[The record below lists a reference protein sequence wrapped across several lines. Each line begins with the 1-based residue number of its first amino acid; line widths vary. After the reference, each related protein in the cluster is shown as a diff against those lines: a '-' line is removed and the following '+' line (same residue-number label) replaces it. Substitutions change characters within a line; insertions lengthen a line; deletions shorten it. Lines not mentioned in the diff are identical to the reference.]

1 MAINP
6 VRVVITAVDQ
16 FSRQLTTMSKGLD
29 RFGDKATKAGK
40 TISLAFAAPV
50 VLLGKKAIDTA
61 VQYEASMTRVQSFTG
76 ATADE
81 MTKLSEATMK
91 MAGGPTKVSEGMK
104 LMAEQGFTASQIL
117 SGMPAVLQLAK
128 IAQLDLGTATET
140 VDNILEGYGKRVE
153 DLSDINDKFAV
164 TAKKG
169 GIGLS
174 VISNS
179 MTALAPVAQTMGLGM
194 EDLLTVVG
202 AMGKK
207 GVNMTRAVFAM
218 RTGLT
223 SLTDPAKSAI
233 QTFNKLGIHKA
244 DVFDQATGKMK
255 PLVGMLEMFR
265 AKGATATDMAN
276 IFGKQAG
283 TVLNTLVTDTTGS
296 LEEMGAAMSNTTGE
310 AQKMSDAISG
320 TAAGKMAKQRAEMDR
335 LSVTIGNNLLPLQI
349 KLYEIGIKILSW
361 FNNLSPSVKGVIVAV
376 VGFAAALGPILIMAG
391 TLVTSLSA
399 LGITMAGIGTVFTA
413 VAGFIAG
420 ITLPIWLVIAAFAAW
435 GVAIFQLVKNFDAI
449 WETITNLK
457 LLVKTVQIMFTDL
470 FTDIAKFVL
479 PKWAERLFGLTPSAT
494 PLPPGPAPA
503 AAITPGEAARTTTET
518 KTTQSNVAVSFENAP
533 KGMRVE
539 RKNGDVDIDY
549 STGAMFAGA
558 TP

>member
-1 MAINP
+1 
-6 VRVVITAVDQ
+6 
-16 FSRQLTTMSKGLD
+16 
-29 RFGDKATKAGK
+29 
-40 TISLAFAAPV
+40 
-50 VLLGKKAIDTA
+50 
-61 VQYEASMTRVQSFTG
+61 
-76 ATADE
+76 
-81 MTKLSEATMK
+81 
-91 MAGGPTKVSEGMK
+91 
-104 LMAEQGFTASQIL
+104 
-117 SGMPAVLQLAK
+117 
-128 IAQLDLGTATET
+128 
-140 VDNILEGYGKRVE
+140 
-153 DLSDINDKFAV
+153 
-164 TAKKG
+164 
-169 GIGLS
+169 
-174 VISNS
+174 
-179 MTALAPVAQTMGLGM
+179 
-194 EDLLTVVG
+194 
-202 AMGKK
+202 
-207 GVNMTRAVFAM
+207 
-218 RTGLT
+218 
-223 SLTDPAKSAI
+223 
-233 QTFNKLGIHKA
+233 
-244 DVFDQATGKMK
+244 
-255 PLVGMLEMFR
+255 
-265 AKGATATDMAN
+265 
-276 IFGKQAG
+276 
-283 TVLNTLVTDTTGS
+283 
-296 LEEMGAAMSNTTGE
+296 
-310 AQKMSDAISG
+310 
-320 TAAGKMAKQRAEMDR
+320 
-335 LSVTIGNNLLPLQI
+335 
-349 KLYEIGIKILSW
+349 
-361 FNNLSPSVKGVIVAV
+361 VIVAV